1 MRGFLVM
8 IAAVPLLAT
17 GGCVRTAWNVAT
29 LPVKAVGKGADLM
42 TTSPKERDEKY
53 VRQQRKQAERE
64 EKATAESRVLMHTY
78 RRDEKKTKQH
88 EGGRWGHPSHPPS
101 PAPRK

>member
-8 IAAVPLLAT
+8 VAAVPLLAT

-29 LPVKAVGKGADLM
+29 LPVKAVGKGADVI

-53 VRQQRKQAERE
+53 VRQQRKATEAREKEARRQA
-64 EKATAESRVLMHTY
+64 KAD
-78 RRDEKKTKQH
+78 RRRGID
-88 EGGRWGHPSHPPS
+88 RDL
-101 PAPRK
+101 